1 MNGRR
6 EVIDLG
12 SSSDEDSFPGTHDPT
27 PTPRSPDSID
37 GVNLRNGNL
46 SGHLRRNDLLPESER
61 SLQPREMSYKF
72 CLQGVT
78 EVFPEI
84 CHEHV
89 RHLYDQH
96 HMSLTFDEDVTQALI
111 EQIMDSGKYP
121 KERDRL
127 KKLKELKRKRED
139 QRSDDEEAAR
149 WKYDGLKHSPLEY
162 AKVS

>member
-1 MNGRR
+1 MSGRH

-12 SSSDEDSFPGTHDPT
+12 SSSDEDSFPADHH
-27 PTPRSPDSID
+27 PRPIHGSPDSMNSFD
-37 GVNLRNGNL
+37 FSNNSLNGHPPKRDRL
-46 SGHLRRNDLLPESER
+46 AEHEHSRR
-61 SLQPREMSYKF
+61 PRVISYEV
-72 CLQGVT
+72 CLKGIT
-78 EVFPEI
+78 EIFPEI
-84 CHEHV
+84 CHDHV
-89 RHLYDQH
+89 KQLYDQRR
-96 HMSLTFDEDVTQALI
+96 MALEYDEDITQALI

-121 KERDRL
+121 QERDRL